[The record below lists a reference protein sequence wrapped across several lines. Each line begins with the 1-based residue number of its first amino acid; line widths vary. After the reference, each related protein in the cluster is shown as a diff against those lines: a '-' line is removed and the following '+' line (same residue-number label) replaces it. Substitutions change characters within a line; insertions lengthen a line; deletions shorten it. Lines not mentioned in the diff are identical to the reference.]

1 MGNFLKITFFLLI
14 VVGGAIWFLSS
25 GSALFNSTPAEKI
38 SVSQPVKTQSN
49 SAPAASSNSNSNSN
63 SNSAANSGQPAQSQ
77 EISDGSI
84 PVGYTRA
91 QLSPY
96 FQKIR
101 ISSAYYS
108 SFSGYPSQI
117 QLYSS
122 LPKDANVNITGWKIK
137 SNNGREIII
146 PQAVNLYDLSGFLF
160 DSNIILS
167 SNGYVSIYG
176 NMSVIN
182 RNLRLNKCI
191 GYLENDYDFIPQL
204 PRNCPMPSRS
214 ETQYLSGQCQSY
226 VYSLGN
232 CQLPDVSF
240 YNSLP
245 GNDDGNACR
254 VFLSNINYYSCIKE
268 HRNDLDFYLNDWRV
282 WINKNILDT
291 QHDAVKLFDNEGLFV
306 DQYVY

>member
-1 MGNFLKITFFLLI
+1 MANFLKITFFLLI
-14 VVGGAIWFLSS
+14 IVGGAIWFLSS

-38 SVSQPVKTQSN
+38 SVSPAAKTQAY
-49 SAPAASSNSNSNSN
+49 SAPAASSNSNSNSA
-63 SNSAANSGQPAQSQ
+63 SNSDQSAQNQ
-77 EISDGSI
+77 EIPDSSI

-122 LPKDANVNITGWKIK
+122 LSKDEKVSITGWKIK
-137 SNNGREIII
+137 SNSSKEIII
-146 PQAVNLYDLSGFLF
+146 PDAVNLYDLSTFLF
-160 DSNIILS
+160 NSNIVLS
-167 SNGYVSIYG
+167 SNSYVSIYG
-176 NMSVIN
+176 NMSAIN

-204 PRNCPMPSRS
+204 PRNCPQASRS
-214 ETQYLSGQCQSY
+214 SVQYLSGQCHSY
-226 VYSLGN
+226 VLSLSS
-232 CQLPDVSF
+232 CQIPDVSF

-254 VFLSNINYYSCIKE
+254 AFLSNINYNSCIKE
-268 HRNDLDFYLNDWRV
+268 HRNDSDFYLNDWRV
-282 WINKNILDT
+282 WVNKNILDI
-291 QHDAVKLFDNEGLFV
+291 QHDAVKLFDSQGLLV